1 MAETDE
7 TPTVGEKLML
17 MVGLAVAAAVAQ
29 RVVKVGWVV
38 ATGSKPPEDPGD
50 PGVQLGEAL
59 TVAALT
65 AVTAAVL
72 RTMVSRRVL
81 ARRQRR
87 ALSAA

>member
-1 MAETDE
+1 MAETDVK
-7 TPTVGEKLML
+7 PSVGEKVLL

-38 ATGSKPPEDPGD
+38 ATGSNPPDDPGD
-50 PGVQLGEAL
+50 PGVQIGEAL

-72 RTMVSRRVL
+72 RTLVSRRVT
-81 ARRQRR
+81 ARSQRR
-87 ALSAA
+87 AVSAA